1 MMDRLPFE
9 SIWVLDFECH
19 QIEGG
24 LPDPLCVVAREL
36 RSGAECA
43 RWLDP
48 ATLGRCRTI
57 PVPGRSSWRMARMP
71 NGSAMSCLIG
81 RCRTLCSI
89 RTPRFR
95 AARNGLED
103 GKANLLVAA
112 SRYGI
117 PTISTAAKD
126 AGRAIAMLSGHTP
139 SSTKP
144 S

>member
-1 MMDRLPFE
+1 VRPLAGSCDPGPVPYDTGPGSLFVAHGSNAE
-9 SIWVLDFECH
+9 WLCHVVLDWP
-19 QIEGG
+19 
-24 LPDPLCVVAREL
+24 LPHFVLDTY
-36 RSGAECA
+36 AE
-43 RWLDP
+43 
-48 ATLGRCRTI
+48 T
-57 PVPGRSSWRMARMP
+57 
-71 NGSAMSCLIG
+71 
-81 RCRTLCSI
+81 
-89 RTPRFR
+89 R